1 MTESSEFT
9 PQQEFDFEGSSL
21 PIQYIETQDV
31 KEGVVCDVYTF
42 EGGSDKDL
50 AIIRIKPGAK
60 TPLQRILQGEKTV
73 EGYISGKGRLV
84 ITRNSGKEE
93 VFEVS
98 DKKPFSTTAMIRD
111 IMQWHADSDS
121 DLVAYEVCI
130 PPYQDGRFENIS

>member
-50 AIIRIKPGAK
+50 
-60 TPLQRILQGEKTV
+60 
-73 EGYISGKGRLV
+73 
-84 ITRNSGKEE
+84 
-93 VFEVS
+93 
-98 DKKPFSTTAMIRD
+98 M
-111 IMQWHADSDS
+111 
-121 DLVAYEVCI
+121 AYEVCI